1 MLEINYSTA
10 IDPFLR
16 NIRSFIPD
24 FGGIKPG
31 ERVLDVC
38 SGSGAQVGEYRKR
51 GILGFGLDLSPDMLS
66 LSRRLYDPALPSDSY
81 FTEADARHLPFADAS
96 FDYTSTTLALHD
108 KPAQTCLEILAEMK
122 RVVKPEGYILIADYT
137 CPLPA
142 SFPGW
147 IIRTIERL
155 AGGEH
160 YRNFRHYLKHGG
172 VPALFE
178 ELGIKAEGTQTTSY
192 GLITVTKAKVS

>member
-1 MLEINYSTA
+1 MLGINYSTV

-16 NIRSFIPD
+16 GVRRFILE

-38 SGSGAQVGEYRKR
+38 SGSGAQVGEYRRR

-66 LSRRLYDPALPSDSY
+66 LSRRLYDPAPPAASY
-81 FTEADARHLPFADAS
+81 FTEADARHLPFTDAS

-108 KPAQTCLEILAEMK
+108 KPAQTRMEILAEMK

-147 IIRTIERL
+147 VIRTIERI
-155 AGGEH
+155 AGGDH
-160 YRNFRHYLKHGG
+160 YRNFRHYLKNGG
-172 VPALFE
+172 VPALLE
-178 ELGIKAEGTQTTSY
+178 KLDIKTEDTQSISY
-192 GLITVTKAKVS
+192 GLLTVTKAKIS